1 MEKAQKKQS
10 TAVRTDFLQKFFSY
24 LVVKLDLQKKISIR
38 ISVTME
44 KNWITL
50 WMEEIVLV
58 QSVNINEF
66 QH

>member
-50 WMEEIVLV
+50 LMEEIVLV
-58 QSVNINEF
+58 QSVNRNEF